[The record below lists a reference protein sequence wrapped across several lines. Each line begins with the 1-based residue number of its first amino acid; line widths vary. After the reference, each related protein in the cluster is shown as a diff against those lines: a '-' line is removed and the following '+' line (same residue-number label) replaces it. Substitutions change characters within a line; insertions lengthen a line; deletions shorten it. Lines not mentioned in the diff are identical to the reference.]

1 MVAIVSS
8 QLSFSQEGLKTP
20 SDSIRYYI
28 KLFKVENPEIAFYMF
43 AQESGYGTSNLA
55 VKHNNYFGSKM
66 PRGRTTTATSETK
79 GGWAKYPSMRASV
92 LDFRIYELLYLRG
105 KSKPQILKY
114 LREVY
119 SKDEN
124 YLYKFLGY

>member
-1 MVAIVSS
+1 MS
-8 QLSFSQEGLKTP
+8 QPCLSQKLRTP

-55 VKHNNYFGSKM
+55 RNHNNYFGSKM
-66 PRGRTTTATSETK
+66 PKRRTTTAIGQTK
-79 GGWAKYPSMRASV
+79 GGWARYGSMRASV
-92 LDFRIYELLYLRG
+92 LDFRIYEILYLSG
-105 KSKPQILKY
+105 KSKSQIIKY